1 MQKQDQQ
8 LSSIP
13 LPPAINFKTAF
24 EEFRSKGQLLTCGI
38 EKIDS
43 ILNLTAGHRLVIIG
57 NKKYSHT
64 FLARLCVNALLS
76 SSSSPSLSKKNN
88 NSKLLDSPSSYI

>member
-24 EEFRSKGQLLTCGI
+24 EEFRSKDQLLTCGI

-43 ILNLTAGHRLVIIG
+43 ILNLTAGDRLTVIG
-57 NKKYSHT
+57 NKKY
-64 FLARLCVNALLS
+64 FLQDCVLMRYYRRHLQKRTIVNW
-76 SSSSPSLSKKNN
+76 
-88 NSKLLDSPSSYI
+88 